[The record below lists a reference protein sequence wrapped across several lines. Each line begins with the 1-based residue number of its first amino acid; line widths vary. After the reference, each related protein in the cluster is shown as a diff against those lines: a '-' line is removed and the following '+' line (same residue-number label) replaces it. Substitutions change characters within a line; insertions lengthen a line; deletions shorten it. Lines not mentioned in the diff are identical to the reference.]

1 MLVLA
6 MIQLQ
11 SVAEREFESTQ
22 QGATFIIRTG
32 SGGQGNVQ
40 TTQSIHLVVVDFR
53 EDDLLFHAHAVV
65 ATTIEGLGIQAA
77 EVTHA
82 RQGDGQQTIQELVH
96 TLTAQ
101 SYFNADRPAL
111 TNLEACNRLT
121 GISHNDFLT
130 GNLFQVGNSV
140 LDDFLITHQAVALC
154 LLPSYTFHR
163 HPAVYLCNLLQQQRL
178 GV

>member
-22 QGATFIIRTG
+22 QGATFVIRTG

-40 TTQSIHLVVVDFR
+40 TTQSIDLVVVDFR

-65 ATTIEGLGIQAA
+65 ATAIEGLCIQAA

-82 RQGDGQQTIQELVH
+82 RQGDGQQTIEEFVH
-96 TLTAQ
+96 TIAAQ
-101 SYFNADRPAL
+101 SYLDANRPTL
-111 TNLEACNRLT
+111 TNL
-121 GISHNDFLT
+121 
-130 GNLFQVGNSV
+130 
-140 LDDFLITHQAVALC
+140 
-154 LLPSYTFHR
+154 
-163 HPAVYLCNLLQQQRL
+163 
-178 GV
+178 